1 MIRGV
6 FNDREARVPLVVRGK
21 NAKELGVAAILDTGF
36 SGFLTLPPTVIAE
49 LELVWIS
56 RVEGLVGDGTH
67 QVFDLYEGV
76 VIWDDDPCEVEIAVS
91 QTEPLLGMGM
101 IYGHDLRIQA
111 IEDGLVTIEAMRP
124 S

>member
-6 FNDREARVPLVVRGK
+6 FNDREARVPIVVRGK
-21 NAKELGVAAILDTGF
+21 NAKELGAAAILDTGF
-36 SGFLTLPPTVIAE
+36 SGFLTLPYSAIEE
-49 LELVWIS
+49 LELGWLC

-76 VIWDDDPCEVEIAVS
+76 VIWDDQPCEVEIAVS
-91 QTEPLLGMGM
+91 QTEPLLGMGLV
-101 IYGHDLRIQA
+101 YGHDLRIQA

-124 S
+124 A